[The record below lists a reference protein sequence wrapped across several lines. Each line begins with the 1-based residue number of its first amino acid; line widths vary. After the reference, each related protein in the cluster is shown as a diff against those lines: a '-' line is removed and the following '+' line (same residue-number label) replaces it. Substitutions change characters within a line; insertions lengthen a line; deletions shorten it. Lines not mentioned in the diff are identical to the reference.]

1 MVFTILSP
9 LRSGWWRLAVLSV
22 VGLVSSQSFT
32 STPANFRGFHILPN
46 GAVDTITCSDSA
58 TFFMS
63 STYGACCYPDQRCNF
78 ATECVGGTAS
88 RIFGGTSTCDS
99 EFPDCFTMTVYASYP
114 SASDSWLVRGCATN
128 WKAFTVYRAIVT
140 ATSAST
146 TSTMSASPS
155 SAPSAATA
163 TTTGSAPTNTGDAQ
177 PQAAASQA
185 WIAGAVIGPV
195 IAVALIGFLAFWLG
209 TRRGRGKTTPTV
221 LAPTSEMAP
230 SMMGP
235 GTGYNDQTSYR
246 PSAYHSGFAGSSPM
260 AAEGVP
266 FMAQQDPALPHTP
279 SPPILQPGYM
289 QSMQPAHPPGQYQYQ
304 YQHGGA
310 HPGQPYQQGPEN
322 TPELADEPLH
332 RR

>member
-1 MVFTILSP
+1 MIFPILSP
-9 LRSGWWRLAVLSV
+9 LRSGWLRLAVLSV
-22 VGLVSSQSFT
+22 VGLASSQSFT

-63 STYGACCYPDQRCNF
+63 STYAACCYPDQRCNF
-78 ATECVGGTAS
+78 ATACVGGTAS
-88 RIFGGTSTCDS
+88 RIFGGTSTCNS

-140 ATSAST
+140 TTSAST
-146 TSTMSASPS
+146 TSTTSASPS
-155 SAPSAATA
+155 STPTAATA
-163 TTTGSAPTNTGDAQ
+163 TTTGSAPTDTGDAQ

-195 IAVALIGFLAFWLG
+195 IAVGLIGFLAFWLG
-209 TRRGRGKTTPTV
+209 TRRGRGKAAPTV
-221 LAPTSEMAP
+221 LAPTSETTP

-235 GTGYNDQTSYR
+235 GVGYNDRASYQ
-246 PSAYHSGFAGSSPM
+246 PSAYHSGYAGSSPR
-260 AAEGVP
+260 ASEGVP
-266 FMAQQDPALPHTP
+266 FMTQQDPALSHTP
-279 SPPILQPGYM
+279 SPPILQPG
-289 QSMQPAHPPGQYQYQ
+289 QYQ
-304 YQHGGA
+304 YQHGGLY
-310 HPGQPYQQGPEN
+310 PGQPYQQGPEN
-322 TPELADEPLH
+322 IPELADEPLS